1 MHKYAFDV
9 VYVVIYAVP
18 IVDWSFLFIGR
29 IIVVTVVNK
38 DVVRELELQLHT
50 IVGGVG

>member
-1 MHKYAFDV
+1 LHKYSFDV
-9 VYVVIYAVP
+9 VYVVIMPFQLLTEV
-18 IVDWSFLFIGR
+18 FIGR